1 MSATTSTNVE
11 QLYADIVQDLVPYY
25 MDAVLLPN
33 QQIILNSLNV
43 SGSTGDQVRF
53 PLMNTYDNAVTI
65 TEGTSII
72 GTAGAESN
80 LIPTAANV
88 TFDKRGL
95 GVDVT
100 EESLEDGGFDMVRN
114 GVLSRLSGGIAQ
126 ATDVAGLATCKSE
139 FVNNDGVVGAN
150 ATVNA
155 SLIANFIMSP
165 EALAYAAKREPVV
178 KVWYNPNKD
187 VHEFRA
193 TVRNGFTAL
202 RGQTSSPT
210 TPFGRRIHSASL
222 GSGLDEA
229 NVQAIATS
237 VANLRSVNAP
247 VGSDGMY
254 IGLIDPAFE
263 LAINKQIAGVGGTT
277 ISSLSDLGNN
287 ALRNAALA
295 MVAGATLYR
304 SNNLPNA
311 S

>member
-53 PLMNTYDNAVTI
+53 PLMNTYDNAVSIPEGDPII
-65 TEGTSII
+65 T
-72 GTAGAESN
+72 TAGAESN
-80 LIPTAANV
+80 LIPQAANV
-88 TFDKRGL
+88 TFTKRGL

-126 ATDVAGLATCKSE
+126 ATDVAGLAQAKTS
-139 FVNNDGVVGAN
+139 FTSNDGVTGAN
-150 ATVNA
+150 AAFTQSFV
-155 SLIANFIMSP
+155 MSP
-165 EALAYAAKREPVV
+165 EAMAYAAKREPVV
-178 KVWYNPNKD
+178 KVWYNPNRD
-187 VHEFRA
+187 THEFRA

-202 RGQTSSPT
+202 RST
-210 TPFGRRIHSASL
+210 FGRTIKSNKL
-222 GSGLDEA
+222 GGSQAEA
-229 NVQAIATS
+229 NIQAIATS

-247 VGSDGMY
+247 VGADGMY
-254 IGLIDPAFE
+254 IGIIDPGLE

-295 MVAGATLYR
+295 MVSGATLYR
-304 SNNLPNA
+304 SNNLPDA

>member
-65 TEGTSII
+65 TEGASII
-72 GTAGAESN
+72 NTAGAESN

-88 TFDKRGL
+88 TFAKRGL

-126 ATDVAGLATCKSE
+126 ATDVAGLAQAKTS
-139 FVNNDGVVGAN
+139 FTNNDGVTGAN
-150 ATVNA
+150 AAFTQSFV
-155 SLIANFIMSP
+155 MSP
-165 EALAYAAKREPVV
+165 EAMAYAAKREPVV

-187 VHEFRA
+187 LHEFRA

-202 RGQTSSPT
+202 RAN
-210 TPFGRRIHSASL
+210 FGRTIISNAL
-222 GSGLDEA
+222 GGTQAEA

-247 VGSDGMY
+247 VGADGMY
-254 IGLIDPAFE
+254 IGIIDPGLE

-295 MVAGATLYR
+295 MVSGATLYR
-304 SNNLPNA
+304 SNNLPTA
-311 S
+311 A

>member
-1 MSATTSTNVE
+1 
-11 QLYADIVQDLVPYY
+11 

-53 PLMNTYDNAVTI
+53 PLMNTYDNAVSI
-65 TEGTSII
+65 TEGASII
-72 GTAGAESN
+72 GTSGAESN

-88 TFDKRGL
+88 TFTKRGL

-126 ATDVAGLATCKSE
+126 ATDVAGLAQCKTS
-139 FVNNDGVVGAN
+139 FTNNDGVTGAN
-150 ATVNA
+150 AAFTQSFV
-155 SLIANFIMSP
+155 MSP

-202 RGQTSSPT
+202 RSN
-210 TPFGRRIHSASL
+210 FGRTIISNAL
-222 GSGLDEA
+222 GGSQSEA
-229 NVQAIATS
+229 NVEAVATS

-247 VGSDGMY
+247 VGADGMY
-254 IGLIDPAFE
+254 IGIIDPGLE

-295 MVAGATLYR
+295 MVSGATLYR
-304 SNNLPNA
+304 SNNLPDA

>member
-1 MSATTSTNVE
+1 
-11 QLYADIVQDLVPYY
+11 
-25 MDAVLLPN
+25 
-33 QQIILNSLNV
+33 
-43 SGSTGDQVRF
+43 
-53 PLMNTYDNAVTI
+53 MNTYDNAVTI
-65 TEGTSII
+65 TEGASII

-88 TFDKRGL
+88 TFAKRGL

-126 ATDVAGLATCKSE
+126 ATDVAGLLQCKTS
-139 FVNNDGVVGAN
+139 FTNNDGVTGAN
-150 ATVNA
+150 AAFTQSFV
-155 SLIANFIMSP
+155 MSP

-187 VHEFRA
+187 LHEFRA

-202 RGQTSSPT
+202 RGN
-210 TPFGRRIHSASL
+210 FGRTIKSNAL
-222 GSGLDEA
+222 GGSQAEA

-247 VGSDGMY
+247 VGADGMY
-254 IGLIDPAFE
+254 IGIIDPGLE

-295 MVAGATLYR
+295 MVSGATLYR
-304 SNNLPNA
+304 SNNLPDA

>member
-53 PLMNTYDNAVTI
+53 PLMNTYDNAVSI
-65 TEGTSII
+65 TEGASII
-72 GTAGAESN
+72 GTSGAESN

-88 TFDKRGL
+88 TFTKRGL

-126 ATDVAGLATCKSE
+126 ATDVAGLAQCKTS
-139 FVNNDGVVGAN
+139 FTNNDGVTGAN
-150 ATVNA
+150 AAFTQSFV
-155 SLIANFIMSP
+155 MSP

-187 VHEFRA
+187 LHEFRA

-202 RGQTSSPT
+202 RSN
-210 TPFGRRIHSASL
+210 FGRTIISNAL
-222 GSGLDEA
+222 GGSQSEA
-229 NVQAIATS
+229 NVEAVATS

-247 VGSDGMY
+247 VGADGMY
-254 IGLIDPAFE
+254 IGIIDPGLE

-295 MVAGATLYR
+295 MVSGATLYR
-304 SNNLPNA
+304 SNNLPDA